1 MSSDLEFMQEALAE
15 AKLALDHDDVPIG
28 AVVVKDGL
36 IIGRGHNKREVL
48 CSPTAHAEILALES
62 AGKKNG
68 HWNLSGCTLYVT
80 LEPCPMCAG
89 ALQQSRIQEVV
100 YAASDEK
107 GGSISLGISILD
119 HQKLNHQVKWKQG
132 PLDSESAELLRN
144 FFQKKRTQ
152 KKTSG
157 KKI

>member
-1 MSSDLEFMQEALAE
+1 MSSDLEFMQEALNE
-15 AKLALDHDDVPIG
+15 AQLAFDHDDVPIG
-28 AVVVKDGL
+28 AVVVKDGV
-36 IIGRGHNKREVL
+36 IIGKGHNKREIL
-48 CSPTAHAEILALES
+48 CSPTAHAEVLALEE

-68 HWNLSGCTLYVT
+68 HWNLTGCTLYVT

-89 ALQQSRIQEVV
+89 ALQQSRIQEVI

-107 GGSISLGISILD
+107 GGAISLGISILKNP
-119 HQKLNHQVKWKQG
+119 KLNHQVKWKKG
-132 PLDSESAELLRN
+132 PLASESSELLKK
-144 FFQKKRTQ
+144 FFQQKRTQ